1 MTNKLKKKDLVVEH
15 RDHQCEFIRNEQHVK
30 IMKACI
36 SCAYKSI
43 DNLGARTCLKF
54 GIPVDKYHICNKW
67 RMSDSHI
74 VAGIPNGSVNVHCY
88 EEYLDKRKKMTE
100 EQAWLNGLTKNAK
113 YQQKTGSN
121 K

>member
-1 MTNKLKKKDLVVEH
+1 
-15 RDHQCEFIRNEQHVK
+15 
-30 IMKACI
+30 
-36 SCAYKSI
+36 
-43 DNLGARTCLKF
+43 
-54 GIPVDKYHICNKW
+54 
-67 RMSDSHI
+67 MSDSHI